1 MEYLPTSPSPEHEE
15 GKLPFLLSAEH
26 SHRPRGAANPPP
38 QPLLSKQGPN
48 PFHFPSPPLH
58 LHLFPNEGEKK
69 TPKIK
74 RKPQQKPNPKHMFHF
89 PYNTNAVLLI
99 TPLFDNLFGNIWK
112 ALVNSPLHNAPTD
125 GKHNPQRP
133 APMCC
138 AELPWP
144 HTSPSPRCQAAWM
157 AAI

>member
-1 MEYLPTSPSPEHEE
+1 MEDLPTSPSPEHEE

-58 LHLFPNEGEKK
+58 LFPNEGEKK

-74 RKPQQKPNPKHMFHF
+74 RKPQQNPNPKHMFHF
-89 PYNTNAVLLI
+89 PCNTNAALLI